1 MKKMI
6 FCFSIFCFAKIAC
19 SQPLPDSVLTK
30 YNSAVTKKSKDDYL
44 WNYLQSLSKDNN
56 EVTQAFKILAYFKN
70 QKNESGAANTESYV
84 AMRLGYKGDYIT
96 GLNMGL
102 SILSNCEKRKDTV
115 GILHSFDV
123 IHYSFALAKN
133 YEEAISWQKK
143 AIPFASAINDES
155 KLSTIYNNLGAAYAQ
170 ALMPD
175 SGLVYAQK
183 AVSIDT
189 KLKDVQKLPYSL
201 STLAE
206 NYIAGKDYDLAL
218 PFLRKGLAYAQSN
231 SDAWTI
237 AYASL
242 DFAQAYFGLK
252 NYDST
257 IYYARKSVELS
268 NYMGFKETLLKSC
281 EVLYKSFE
289 ATGKEDSVN
298 KYFRL
303 ATAAKDSIY
312 STEKTSN
319 IQAISFREQ
328 LRQQEIETQKT
339 KTEDER
345 KQNIQFALIAFGI
358 ISFIILFLLLSRS
371 FITNT
376 KMIEFLGVIALLIVF
391 EFLNLLLHPFLE
403 RVTNHSP
410 VLMLLALVCIAALL
424 VPLHHRIEKW
434 ATAKLVEKNKKI
446 RLAAAKKTIEQ
457 LEKAN
462 NALENS

>member
-1 MKKMI
+1 MKKII
-6 FCFSIFCFAKIAC
+6 FCFSIFCFAKIAY
-19 SQPLPDSVLTK
+19 SQPLPDSVLKK
-30 YNSAVTKKSKDDYL
+30 YNSSVTPKSKENYL

-56 EVTQAFKILAYFKN
+56 EVPQALNILSYFKK
-70 QKNESGAANTESYV
+70 QKDESGADNTELYI
-84 AMRLGYKGDYIT
+84 ALRLGYKGDYIT
-96 GLNMGL
+96 ALNMGL
-102 SILSNCEKRKDTV
+102 SVLSNCEKRKDTI
-115 GILHSFDV
+115 GILHSFQV
-123 IHYSFALAKN
+123 IHYSFSLAKN
-133 YEEAISWQKK
+133 FEESIAWQKK
-143 AIPFASAINDES
+143 AIPFAAPINDES
-155 KLSTIYNNLGAAYAQ
+155 KLSTVYNDLGAVYAQ

-183 AVSIDT
+183 AVNIDT
-189 KLKDVQKLPYSL
+189 KLKDVKALPYSL
-201 STLAE
+201 STLGE

-218 PFLRKGLAYAQSN
+218 PFLRKSLAYAQSN
-231 SDAWTI
+231 GDVWAT
-237 AYASL
+237 AYSYL
-242 DFAQAYFGLK
+242 DFAQAYIGLK

-281 EVLYKSFE
+281 EALYKSFE
-289 ATGKEDSVN
+289 ATGREDSVN

-328 LRQQEIETQKT
+328 LRQQEIETEKT
-339 KTEDER
+339 KNEDER
-345 KQNIQFALIAFGI
+345 KQNIQFALIALGI
-358 ISFIILFLLLSRS
+358 ISFIIIFLLLSRR

-376 KMIEFLGVIALLIVF
+376 KLIEFLGVIGLLLVF

-424 VPLHHRIEKW
+424 VPLHHKVEHW

-446 RLAAAKKTIEQ
+446 RLAAAKRTIEQ
-457 LEKAN
+457 LDKKD
-462 NALENS
+462 

>member
-1 MKKMI
+1 MKKII
-6 FCFSIFCFAKIAC
+6 FCFSIFCFAKIAY
-19 SQPLPDSVLTK
+19 SQPLPDSVLKK
-30 YNSAVTKKSKDDYL
+30 YNSAVTQKSKEDYL
-44 WNYLQSLSKDNN
+44 WNYLESLSKDNN
-56 EVTQAFKILAYFKN
+56 EVTQALNILSYFKKQN
-70 QKNESGAANTESYV
+70 DESGADNTELFI
-84 AMRLGYKGDYIT
+84 ALRLGYKGNYIT
-96 GLNMGL
+96 ALNMGL

-123 IHYSFALAKN
+123 IHYSFTLAKN
-133 YEEAISWQKK
+133 YEEAIAWQKK
-143 AIPFASAINDES
+143 ATPYAVAIKDESRLSAIF
-155 KLSTIYNNLGAAYAQ
+155 NNLGAVYAQ

-183 AVSIDT
+183 AVNIDT
-189 KLKDVQKLPYSL
+189 KLQDVKHLPYSL

-218 PFLRKGLAYAQSN
+218 PFLRKSLAYAQSN

-237 AYASL
+237 AYAYL

-281 EVLYKSFE
+281 EALYKSFE
-289 ATGKEDSVN
+289 ATGREDSVN

-328 LRQQEIETQKT
+328 LRQQEIETEKT
-339 KTEDER
+339 KSEDER

-358 ISFIILFLLLSRS
+358 ISFLILFSLLSRRH
-371 FITNT
+371 ITNT
-376 KMIEFLGVIALLIVF
+376 KLIQFLGVLALLVVF

-403 RVTNHSP
+403 KITHHSP

-424 VPLHHRIEKW
+424 VPMHHKLEKW
-434 ATAKLVEKNKKI
+434 ATHKLVEKNKAI
-446 RLAAAKKTIEQ
+446 RLAAARKTIEK
-457 LEKAN
+457 LDGK
-462 NALENS
+462 